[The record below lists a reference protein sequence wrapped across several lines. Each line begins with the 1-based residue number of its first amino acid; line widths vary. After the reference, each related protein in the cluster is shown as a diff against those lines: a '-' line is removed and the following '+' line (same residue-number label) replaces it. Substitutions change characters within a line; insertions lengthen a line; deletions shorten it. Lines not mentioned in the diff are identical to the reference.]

1 MCSSV
6 DSAFYAIKWAHEI
19 AGTDNQVVS
28 RVREDAKKSLGA
40 GRLNRKDHL
49 STDVL
54 KDIVEGADLS
64 NIRHLRNACLC
75 VSLCG
80 FLLLFF
86 FISQEVLNI
95 RMNHIH
101 FQEGSPFG
109 MIIKVEK
116 SKTDQFRQG
125 HQVVI
130 A

>member
-28 RVREDAKKSLGA
+28 RVREDAKKRLGA

-54 KDIVEGADLS
+54 KDIVEGSDLS
-64 NIRHLRNACLC
+64 NIRHLRNVCLC

-80 FLLLFF
+80 FLF
-86 FISQEVLNI
+86 FIFLDPRRFLIS
-95 RMNHIH
+95 
-101 FQEGSPFG
+101 G
-109 MIIKVEK
+109 
-116 SKTDQFRQG
+116 
-125 HQVVI
+125 
-130 A
+130 